1 MIHHRDYRKRII
13 IALDVETKDQALAL
27 VHELGEAQVFKV
39 GLELFTAEGP
49 PLLKE
54 IQALSKDVFLDLK
67 LHDIPNTV
75 AEAARIGVRHGAFM
89 MTLHTSGGR
98 EMMAKAAEVARLESE
113 KRGRPK
119 PLLLGVTVLTS
130 LKSEELSAIGMVP
143 DTSAQ
148 VVRLAALAQ
157 KAGLDGVVCSAQEIE
172 IVRKE
177 VGSGF
182 LIVTPGIRPAWAAA
196 QDQKRIMTPAEA
208 IRKGSDYL
216 VVGRPITQA
225 ASPKEAF
232 QKIVEELK
240 NWDAPE
246 GKNAS

>member
-1 MIHHRDYRKRII
+1 MTHPADFKKRII
-13 IALDVETKDQALAL
+13 IALDVETKDRGLAL
-27 VHELGEAQVFKV
+27 VRELADAQVFKV

-49 PLLKE
+49 LLLRE
-54 IQALSKDVFLDLK
+54 IQALGKGVFLDLK

-75 AEAARIGVRHGAFM
+75 AEATRIGVRHGAFM
-89 MTLHTSGGR
+89 MTIHTSGGP
-98 EMMAKAAEVARLESE
+98 EMMAKAAEVARAESE
-113 KRGRPK
+113 KLRTHK
-119 PLLLGVTVLTS
+119 PILLGVTVLTS
-130 LKSEELSAIGMVP
+130 LKGEELGAIGMIP
-143 DTSAQ
+143 DTAAQ
-148 VVRLAALAQ
+148 VLRLAALAK

-177 VGSGF
+177 VGPGF

-225 ASPKEAF
+225 ASPREAF
-232 QKIVEELK
+232 LKIVEELDYGRPSENK
-240 NWDAPE
+240 DQP
-246 GKNAS
+246 